1 LVILFY
7 VIQENTFNEDGYD
20 RLINAFNRLSLSYEV
35 VKVLP
40 FVEEL
45 TFNTTRN
52 DVFTFGSIKL
62 SRLAK
67 NYPWSPGS
75 YPMPHNHSVICENK
89 YQENMLNHN
98 TFICPIEEMK
108 VYGKGLAFIRP
119 VNDDKL
125 FKGALYDSETWE
137 KTKEATLANNDCRG
151 QRAVLASPKTIY
163 KESRFWVVN
172 GKISTYSTYRFAGQ
186 VNYQAPVDND
196 EISFANEMINIFQPQ
211 PSFVIDICITE
222 NGPKIVE
229 CGCINSAGFYSAD
242 MNKLLVDLESQTK
255 I

>member
-1 LVILFY
+1 MFY
-7 VIQENTFNEDGYD
+7 LLQENTFNEEGYE
-20 RLINAFNRLSLSYEV
+20 RLIQALNRLNLSYEV

-45 TFNTTRN
+45 SFNTTRT

-62 SRLAK
+62 SILAQK
-67 NYPWSPGS
+67 YKWFPGS
-75 YPMPHNHSVICENK
+75 YPMPHNHSVICEKNWHK
-89 YQENMLNHN
+89 NLLNYEG
-98 TFICPIEEMK
+98 FYLPIKEISI
-108 VYGKGLAFIRP
+108 VPGGQVFIRP
-119 VNDDKL
+119 VDDDKL
-125 FKGALYDSETWE
+125 FKGAVYDSETWE

-151 QRAVLASPKTIY
+151 QRAVLASPKKIY

-186 VNYQAPVDND
+186 VNYNAAVDYD
-196 EISFANEMINIFQPQ
+196 EIQFANEMINIFQPQ

-229 CGCINSAGFYSAD
+229 CGCINSAGFYGAD
-242 MNKLLVDLESQTK
+242 MNKLLVDLESSFNQQ
-255 I
+255 IS

>member
-1 LVILFY
+1 MFY
-7 VIQENTFNEDGYD
+7 LLQENTFNEDGYD

-45 TFNTTRN
+45 SFNTTRN

-62 SRLAK
+62 SRLAQK
-67 NYPWSPGS
+67 YKWSPGS
-75 YPMPHNHSVICENK
+75 YPMPDNHSVICENK
-89 YQENMLNHN
+89 YLGNMLNYGAVVL
-98 TFICPIEEMK
+98 PIEEIF
-108 VYGKGLAFIRP
+108 VLFSPRFIRP

-125 FKGALYDSETWE
+125 FKGAVYDSETWE

-186 VNYQAPVDND
+186 VNYNAAVDDD
-196 EISFANEMINIFQPQ
+196 EIQFANEMINIFKPQ
-211 PSFVIDICITE
+211 PSFVIDICKTE
-222 NGPKIVE
+222 IGPKIVE

-242 MNKLLVDLESQTK
+242 MNKLLVDIEETG
-255 I
+255 